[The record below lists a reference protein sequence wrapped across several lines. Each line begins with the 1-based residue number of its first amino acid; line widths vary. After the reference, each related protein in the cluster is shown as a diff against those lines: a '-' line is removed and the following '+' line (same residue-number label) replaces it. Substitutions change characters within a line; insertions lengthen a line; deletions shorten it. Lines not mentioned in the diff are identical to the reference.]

1 MFRIGDKA
9 ILRELKKANITEKD
23 FIKSIKEQG
32 EEDIYIVFDNDGE
45 ELITFDYREYLKQKS
60 KKLKD
65 YRPKRLLINNSTKE
79 NTIDT
84 SFLDVGI
91 EDIN

>member
-23 FIKSIKEQG
+23 FIKSIKDQG
-32 EEDIYIVFDNDGE
+32 EEDIFIVFDNDGE
-45 ELITFDYREYLKQKS
+45 ELITFDCQEYLKQKS

-65 YRPKRLLINNSTKE
+65 YRPKRLLIKHPAKE